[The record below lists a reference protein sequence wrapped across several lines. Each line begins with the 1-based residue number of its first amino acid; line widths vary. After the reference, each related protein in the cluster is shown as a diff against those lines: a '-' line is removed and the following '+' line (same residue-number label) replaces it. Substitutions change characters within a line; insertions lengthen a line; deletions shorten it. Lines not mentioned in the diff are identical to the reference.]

1 MKKDKI
7 EITIKLLILFDI
19 IVLIAFIFFKNNARE
34 IPRKDTNELLEE
46 RNK

>member
-7 EITIKLLILFDI
+7 EIIIKLLILFDI
-19 IVLIAFIFFKNNARE
+19 IVLIAFIIFKNNARE

-46 RNK
+46 RNR

>member
-7 EITIKLLILFDI
+7 EIIIKLLILFDI
-19 IVLIAFIFFKNNARE
+19 ILLMAFIIFKINARE

-46 RNK
+46 RNR